1 MRSSKA
7 ARVALVSL
15 GVVAAAVV
23 MAPASYGQTARREED
38 RLLRLRLATEANLG
52 SGSQIGIAVRDLEDA
67 DVERKKLS
75 SPGGAVIDEVRSQSP
90 AAEAGLAAGDVV
102 IEFDG
107 ERVRS
112 ARQFARLIQ
121 ETPPGRTVSTIVTR
135 GAARLEL
142 EVTPDT
148 RSAVSIPAYPGRRN
162 FTFTLPEISIPR
174 FDLDIWARPG
184 RLGVRVEEIG
194 PQLAEYFG
202 VEEGVLVA
210 SVTED
215 SPAAA
220 AGLRAGDV
228 ITSVDEGAI
237 DEVSDLRRRLS
248 RIDPGEEFEIIVVRN
263 KEQLTL
269 RITVDEEDVKRRRL
283 RLRGWRRFV

>member
-7 ARVALVSL
+7 ARVGLVSV

-23 MAPASYGQTARREED
+23 MAPASYGETARRDED
-38 RLLRLRLATEANLG
+38 RLLRLATGADLG

-67 DVERKKLS
+67 DVTREKLS
-75 SPGGAVIDEVRSQSP
+75 SPGGAVIDEVCSQSP

-107 ERVRS
+107 EHVRS
-112 ARQFARLIQ
+112 ARQLGRLIQ
-121 ETPPGRTVSTIVTR
+121 ETPPGRTVSTVVTR
-135 GAARLEL
+135 DAARLEL
-142 EVTPDT
+142 EVTPDM
-148 RSAVSIPAYPGRRN
+148 RSAVSIPVYPGRRS
-162 FTFTLPEISIPR
+162 FSFTLPEISIPR
-174 FDLDIWARPG
+174 FDLDRWVRPG

-202 VEEGVLVA
+202 VEEGVLVT

-228 ITSVDEGAI
+228 ITSVDKGAI
-237 DEVSDLRRRLS
+237 DEVSGLTRRLS
-248 RIDPGEEFEIIVVRN
+248 RIRPGEEFEIVVVRN
-263 KEQLTL
+263 KERLTL
-269 RITVDEEDVKRRRL
+269 RVVVHEEDVERRRL
-283 RLRGWRRFV
+283 RLRGWRRCV

>member
-23 MAPASYGQTARREED
+23 MAPASHGQTARRED
-38 RLLRLRLATEANLG
+38 ARLLRLRLATGADLG
-52 SGSQIGIAVRDLEDA
+52 SGSQIGIAVRDLEGA
-67 DVERKKLS
+67 DVERGKLS
-75 SPGGAVIDEVRSQSP
+75 SPAGAVIDEVRSQSP

-112 ARQFARLIQ
+112 ARLIQ
-121 ETPPGRTVSTIVTR
+121 ETPPGRTVSTVVTR
-135 GAARLEL
+135 DAARLEL

-148 RSAVSIPAYPGRRN
+148 RAAVSIPAYSGRRN

-174 FDLDIWARPG
+174 FDLDRWARPG
-184 RLGVRVEEIG
+184 QRGVRVEEIG
-194 PQLAEYFG
+194 PQLAEYFE
-202 VEEGVLVA
+202 VEGGVLVT

-237 DEVSDLRRRLS
+237 DEVSGLRRRLS
-248 RIDPGEEFEIIVVRN
+248 RIDPGEEFEVVVVRN

-269 RITVDEEDVKRRRL
+269 RVTVDEEDMERRRL
-283 RLRGWRRFV
+283 RLRAWKRFV

>member
-1 MRSSKA
+1 M
-7 ARVALVSL
+7 
-15 GVVAAAVV
+15 
-23 MAPASYGQTARREED
+23 
-38 RLLRLRLATEANLG
+38 
-52 SGSQIGIAVRDLEDA
+52 
-67 DVERKKLS
+67 
-75 SPGGAVIDEVRSQSP
+75 IDEVRSQSP

-112 ARQFARLIQ
+112 ARQLARLIQ
-121 ETPPGRTVSTIVTR
+121 ETPPGRTVSTVVTR
-135 GAARLEL
+135 DAARLEL

-148 RSAVSIPAYPGRRN
+148 RAVVSIPAYSGRRN

-174 FDLDIWARPG
+174 FDLDRWARPG
-184 RLGVRVEEIG
+184 RRGVRVEEIG
-194 PQLAEYFG
+194 PQLAEYFE
-202 VEEGVLVA
+202 VEGGVLVT

-237 DEVSDLRRRLS
+237 DEVSGLRRRLS
-248 RIDPGEEFEIIVVRN
+248 RIDPGEEFEVVVVRN

-269 RITVDEEDVKRRRL
+269 RVTVDEEDMERRRL
-283 RLRGWRRFV
+283 RLRAWRRFV

>member
-1 MRSSKA
+1 M
-7 ARVALVSL
+7 
-15 GVVAAAVV
+15 
-23 MAPASYGQTARREED
+23 
-38 RLLRLRLATEANLG
+38 
-52 SGSQIGIAVRDLEDA
+52 
-67 DVERKKLS
+67 
-75 SPGGAVIDEVRSQSP
+75 
-90 AAEAGLAAGDVV
+90 

-112 ARQFARLIQ
+112 ARQLARLIQ
-121 ETPPGRTVSTIVTR
+121 ETPPGRTVSTVVTR
-135 GAARLEL
+135 DAARLEL

-174 FDLDIWARPG
+174 FDLDRGARPG
-184 RLGVRVEEIG
+184 RLGVRVGEIG
-194 PQLAEYFG
+194 PQLAEHFG
-202 VEEGVLVA
+202 VEEGVLVT
-210 SVTED
+210 SVTKD

-237 DEVSDLRRRLS
+237 DEVSGLRRRLS
-248 RIDPGEEFEIIVVRN
+248 RIDPGEEFEIVVVRN

-269 RITVDEEDVKRRRL
+269 RVTVDEEDVERRRL
-283 RLRGWRRFV
+283 RLRAWGRFV

>member
-7 ARVALVSL
+7 ARVGLVS
-15 GVVAAAVV
+15 VAAAVV
-23 MAPASYGQTARREED
+23 MAPASYGETARRDED
-38 RLLRLRLATEANLG
+38 RLLRLATGADLG

-67 DVERKKLS
+67 DVAREKLS

-107 ERVRS
+107 EHVRS
-112 ARQFARLIQ
+112 ARQLGRLIQ
-121 ETPPGRTVSTIVTR
+121 ETPPGRTVSTVVTR
-135 GAARLEL
+135 DAARLEL

-148 RSAVSIPAYPGRRN
+148 RSAVSIPVYSGRRS
-162 FTFTLPEISIPR
+162 FSFTLPEISIPR
-174 FDLDIWARPG
+174 FDLDRWVRPG

-202 VEEGVLVA
+202 VEEGVLVT

-228 ITSVDEGAI
+228 ITSVDKGAI
-237 DEVSDLRRRLS
+237 DEVSGLTRRLS
-248 RIDPGEEFEIIVVRN
+248 RIRPGEEFEIVVVRN
-263 KEQLTL
+263 KERLTL
-269 RITVDEEDVKRRRL
+269 KVVVHEEDVERRRL
-283 RLRGWRRFV
+283 RLRGWRRCV